1 MKITVTHTANGCECG
16 CCGHAIEVYPDDT
29 DDRCYHCF
37 DFDHANNGQDL
48 REFAQHLVE
57 DFLRYNHPELL
68 KDVDWSAMEVD
79 AVDFDRCSL

>member
-1 MKITVTHTANGCECG
+1 
-16 CCGHAIEVYPDDT
+16 
-29 DDRCYHCF
+29 
-37 DFDHANNGQDL
+37 L